1 MTTDYGN
8 PADWDGEMPAPFVA
22 AITDHLGRLG
32 WTVYDANETYIQ
44 VEIPIEADAQQAA
57 AKRGDHLLVWLSGET
72 FFWEIVEPEHNGYHP
87 NPHTLDVYK
96 IHPSAVVASIDH
108 LLRNGEDK

>member
-1 MTTDYGN
+1 VTTDYGN
-8 PADWDGEMPAPFVA
+8 PADWDGEMPAPFVT

-44 VEIPIEADAQQAA
+44 VVIPIEATAQQAA
-57 AKRGDHLLVWLSGET
+57 AKRGDHLIVWLSGEA
-72 FFWEIVEPEHNGYHP
+72 FLWAIDEPENSGYHP
-87 NPHTLDVYK
+87 NPNTLDVYK

-108 LLRNGEDK
+108 LLRNGEGK